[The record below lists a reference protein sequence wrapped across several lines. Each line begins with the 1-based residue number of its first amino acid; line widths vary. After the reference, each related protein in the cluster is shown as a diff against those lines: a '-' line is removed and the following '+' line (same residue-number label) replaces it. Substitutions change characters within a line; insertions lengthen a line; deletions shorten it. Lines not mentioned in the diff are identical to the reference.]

1 MTRKAKNSCASSE
14 KDLAVLRLAATAIDL
29 RKELSEDDLE
39 RFPDLRPA
47 LDRLEMVFT
56 QMLRERATT

>member
-1 MTRKAKNSCASSE
+1 MTRKARGAAASE
-14 KDLAVLRLAATAIDL
+14 KELAVLRLAATAIDL
-29 RKELSEDDLE
+29 RKELSDDDLQ
-39 RFPDLRPA
+39 RFPELGPA

>member
-1 MTRKAKNSCASSE
+1 
-14 KDLAVLRLAATAIDL
+14 VLRLAATAIDL

-56 QMLRERATT
+56 LMLRERATT

>member
-1 MTRKAKNSCASSE
+1 MTRKAIGAAASE
-14 KDLAVLRLAATAIDL
+14 KELAVLRLAATAIDL
-29 RKELSEDDLE
+29 RKELSDDDLQ
-39 RFPDLRPA
+39 RFPELGPA